1 MRVEHTLAARNETL
15 SNTID
20 RMKLLCLRNRLV
32 QATTWRYA
40 MKCCFR
46 LGWDRLGSPR
56 RLRRLVSL
64 LSGGVLL
71 QATAGGCGASL
82 SSIAEALWQPLVTGI
97 GNGLSSLAEAL
108 VLNAFV

>member
-1 MRVEHTLAARNETL
+1 
-15 SNTID
+15 
-20 RMKLLCLRNRLV
+20 MKSRFRSEL
-32 QATTWRYA
+32 
-40 MKCCFR
+40 KR
-46 LGWDRLGSPR
+46 LGGTRHRHRLM
-56 RLRRLVSL
+56 SL

-82 SSIAEALWQPLVTGI
+82 SSTAEALWQPLVTGI